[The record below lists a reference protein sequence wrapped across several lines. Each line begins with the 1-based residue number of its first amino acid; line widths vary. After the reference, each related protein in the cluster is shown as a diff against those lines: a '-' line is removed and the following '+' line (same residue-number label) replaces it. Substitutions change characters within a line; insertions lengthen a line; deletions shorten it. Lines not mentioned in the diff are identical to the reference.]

1 LGLRSLDGLQNLEE
15 LETLRIADC
24 DELVDLRGLGTLGHE
39 VNISDN
45 ASLRALTGVVRSR
58 TPSKLT
64 LENLPKL
71 TALAGVIEPN
81 PARIDALQLG
91 DLSELETLAE
101 LAGIELSSLSVR
113 NMPRLRDF
121 HGLESVR
128 ALTYLGLGNLPALS
142 DPTGLAGL
150 ERVDEYMELSELPS
164 VTNLAWLSKL
174 ESATVLLVSTLNA
187 ITNLRGLG
195 QLRSVGSLHVG
206 GNSALTSL
214 EGLDQLHDVP
224 TLSVEGNPALTT
236 LHGLDGLTRVESLT
250 IKGNSILP
258 QCEVDQFLDRL
269 GLSPS
274 PDVNGPP
281 GTCAP

>member
-1 LGLRSLDGLQNLEE
+1 VRSLEGLQNLEE
-15 LETLRIADC
+15 LEALRIADC
-24 DELVDLRGLGTLGHE
+24 DELVDLTGLGTLGRE

-45 ASLRALTGVVRSR
+45 ASMRALTGVVRSS

-71 TALAGVIEPN
+71 TALAGVIGPN
-81 PARIDALQLG
+81 LGRIDALQLG

-101 LAGIELSSLSVR
+101 LAGIEFGSLSVR
-113 NMPRLRDF
+113 NMPLLRDF

-150 ERVDEYMELSELPS
+150 ERVDEYMELSELPL
-164 VTNLAWLSKL
+164 VTSLAWLSKL
-174 ESATVLLVSTLNA
+174 ESATVLLVSTLNG

-195 QLRSVGSLHVG
+195 QLRSVGSLYVG

-214 EGLDQLHDVP
+214 EGLDQLHDAP
-224 TLSVEGNPALTT
+224 TLSVEKNPALTT
-236 LHGLDGLTRVESLT
+236 LHGLEGLTRVESLT

-269 GLSPS
+269 GFSPS
-274 PDVNGPP
+274 PDANGPP
-281 GTCAP
+281 GTCGP